1 MKKLR
6 KIKKIKEE
14 KKEDE
19 NIKEEEEEIEEENE
33 ESKKNEKKK
42 EYKLEENNF
51 INKIFQTLS
60 ISKIIINKNII
71 NNIVYFHFGS
81 FVYFL
86 YFFYRVNNLNHITIL
101 FLFENIFLYFFEN
114 KYCYYFVVVC
124 YLIISLMIDCF
135 HLKYFLPFFAS
146 VINERIKKYFIF
158 INLFLIVD
166 FNLYSI
172 LFMIINIFF
181 QLTRIGSLKKRIY
194 LFNFFSLFIF
204 LLTNLDNN
212 SFKIYFYIFIFLL
225 LIFLLFEYINKLISG
240 IVFILFYFYHQI
252 YNDNLKYELNE
263 KGYYLIFLMYSNLLS
278 LILARIFKKIFNF
291 RKKKR
296 KEKQNKIIS
305 IK

>member
-172 LFMIINIFF
+172 LLMLINIFF
-181 QLTRIGSLKKRIY
+181 QLTKIGSLKKRIY

-204 LLTNLDNN
+204 LLTNLITTLL
-212 SFKIYFYIFIFLL
+212 KYIFIFS
-225 LIFLLFEYINKLISG
+225 LFCY
-240 IVFILFYFYHQI
+240 
-252 YNDNLKYELNE
+252 
-263 KGYYLIFLMYSNLLS
+263 
-278 LILARIFKKIFNF
+278 
-291 RKKKR
+291 
-296 KEKQNKIIS
+296 
-305 IK
+305 

>member
-1 MKKLR
+1 M
-6 KIKKIKEE
+6 
-14 KKEDE
+14 
-19 NIKEEEEEIEEENE
+19 
-33 ESKKNEKKK
+33 
-42 EYKLEENNF
+42 
-51 INKIFQTLS
+51 
-60 ISKIIINKNII
+60 
-71 NNIVYFHFGS
+71 
-81 FVYFL
+81 
-86 YFFYRVNNLNHITIL
+86 NHITIL

-114 KYCYYFVVVC
+114 EYCYYFVVVC

-146 VINERIKKYFIF
+146 VINEKIKKYFIF
-158 INLFLIVD
+158 INLLLIVD

-278 LILARIFKKIFNF
+278 LILARIFKKISNF

-296 KEKQNKIIS
+296 KEKQNKIIL